1 MGKFVVHHA
10 SWTMIAWVLNG
21 EKKVHVSFTTDGY
34 QPRLRVEM
42 SMLNAG
48 QRLSSLRPNS
58 ATTSNTD
65 GSSLVSSGSSSLR
78 LMDGLAWILGTVC
91 QFMTGVAGTSDG
103 IWRHQS
109 ATLEAPLQA
118 RMSASMSLQQR
129 LPRVSKITYE
139 STAEIEGFEIENC
152 DLSDA
157 YGGDAE
163 DKGFYIT
170 TGSSSGIVIA
180 FSFEGESI
188 TEGSGTLLTLE
199 GSMDDECYFIF
210 SDDDG
215 HELSYDLEIVGCTDN
230 KC

>member
-42 SMLNAG
+42 SMRNAG

-91 QFMTGVAGTSDG
+91 QFMTGVAGTSTSGKDVS
-103 IWRHQS
+103 IHVT
-109 ATLEAPLQA
+109 ATET
-118 RMSASMSLQQR
+118 
-129 LPRVSKITYE
+129 SKGVYEITYE
-139 STAEIEGFEIENC
+139 SAAEIEGFEIENC